1 MVLPTKIVMI
11 DIPAIT
17 TSRIALRAYGEGDV
31 SQLHQILLNPHVLR
45 YFPASDPPTLEKVQ
59 RLVDKQQEH
68 WQEHGYGWW
77 ALAMLDTDRLIGWCG
92 LNFLPE
98 TGEVE
103 LKYLLAQEFWGK
115 GIATEAS
122 RSSLLYAVTDT
133 DLDLIIGLVHPE
145 NIASQKVLEKVGM
158 SFLEQKQYFGMEC
171 LRYAIGRERLEME
184 LLGKSISVDFEEG

>member
-1 MVLPTKIVMI
+1 VVCATNIEMIKIPT
-11 DIPAIT
+11 IT

-31 SQLHQILLNPHVLR
+31 PQLHQILLNPNILR
-45 YFPASDPPTLEKVQ
+45 YFPPSVPPTLDKVQ
-59 RLVDKQQEH
+59 KLVEIQWEH
-68 WQEHGYGWW
+68 WKEYGYGWW
-77 ALAMLDTDRLIGWCG
+77 ALAMLDTDRLMGWCG

-103 LKYLLAQEFWGK
+103 LKYLLAQEYWGK

-122 RSSLLYAVTDT
+122 RASLLYAVTET

-158 SFLEQKQYFGMEC
+158 SFIEQKQYFGMEC
-171 LRYAIGRERLEME
+171 LRFAIGRERLEME
-184 LLGKSISVDFEEG
+184 LLGKSESVDF